1 MTKLTY
7 WVLGLLIA
15 VLGWIWSSQYAKLC
29 AIQEQLLSIQIELTK
44 VQATIVDR
52 DEVKSIVRDE
62 LKMHGIK

>member
-1 MTKLTY
+1 MTKITY
-7 WVLGLLIA
+7 WILGLLIA

-62 LKMHGIK
+62 LEKHGIK

>member
-7 WVLGLLIA
+7 WILGLLIA

-62 LKMHGIK
+62 LEKHGIK